1 MKKII
6 ALMIAIMMASVD
18 MNCALPSAKKVKDAP
33 IDSIVI
39 ILNKANAGDAEAQN
53 VVGKWYYYGKD
64 SIKPNYKWALQWW
77 ARSAKQEYPEAI
89 ANMAMCY
96 QLGHGTSQD
105 STRAVNLF
113 KKAIVKGSKD
123 VIPMHEKLARAEKN
137 VFSCLFLREC
147 YLKGIGVK
155 KDYRQAS
162 SYQELAAEG
171 GHEQSQFAVGL
182 NYLNNKQAEKAAEWF
197 LKASNQGNAGATYY
211 YGFLLLNGMGIAQ
224 DKAEGLKYFIKASE
238 IGFPTADYQL
248 GISYK
253 DGNGIERDSVKA
265 FEYIKKAAC
274 HGNADAKWML
284 GKMYKKGECVP
295 INYYFAAQWLA
306 EVALTTHKKQFNE
319 LLAED
324 NEGAFS
330 QYLMGL
336 RKYYVDKNYSE
347 AIPFFTK
354 VDKTKN
360 PEGKAMLGLCYAN
373 KDNAKQNLKK
383 VIKNLT
389 KAADDGSA
397 FALYHLS
404 DMYEIGT
411 GVKKDLKKA
420 IELLEKAA
428 DAGVAL
434 AQCRLGDHYMTG
446 NGVPMDL
453 TKAAQLYLEAESQN
467 HLTPQSAK
475 NLIEC
480 YNKKV
485 SLLPNLDNAEK
496 RIEELKKVKS
506 NNNLIN
512 LLSKLEK

>member
-1 MKKII
+1 MKRILAVI
-6 ALMIAIMMASVD
+6 VVAMVASVSIYC
-18 MNCALPSAKKVKDAP
+18 NQPQRKKVKDEAV
-33 IDSIVI
+33 DSTAI
-39 ILNKANAGDAEAQN
+39 IRDKANAGDAEAQN
-53 VVGKWYYYGKD
+53 TVGT
-64 SIKPNYKWALQWW
+64 NYKWALQWW

-96 QLGHGTSQD
+96 QFGHGINQD
-105 STRAVNLF
+105 STMAVNLF
-113 KKAIVKGSKD
+113 KKAIMKGYKD
-123 VIPMHEKLARAEKN
+123 VISMHEIHAKAEKN

-147 YLKGIGVK
+147 YLKGIGVQ

-162 SYQELAAEG
+162 YYQELAAEG
-171 GHEQSQFAVGL
+171 GHEQSQFTIGL

-211 YGFLLLNGMGIAQ
+211 YGFLLLNGMGIEQ
-224 DKAEGLKYFIKASE
+224 NKAEGLRYLIKASE

-253 DGNGIERDSVKA
+253 DGNGIDSDSIKA
-265 FEYIKKAAC
+265 LEYIKKAAC

-284 GKMYKKGECVP
+284 GNMYKKGECTS
-295 INYYFAAQWLA
+295 INYYFAAQWFA
-306 EVALTTHKKQFNE
+306 EVALTTHKKQFNK
-319 LLAED
+319 LLEED
-324 NEGAFS
+324 NEGPFS

-336 RKYYVDKNYSE
+336 RKYYVDKNYTE
-347 AIPFFTK
+347 AMTYFTK
-354 VDKTKN
+354 VDKAKK
-360 PEGKAMLGLCYAN
+360 PEGKTMLGLCYAN
-373 KDNAKQNLKK
+373 KDNVKQNLKK
-383 VIKNLT
+383 AIKDLS
-389 KAADDGSA
+389 KAADEGSA

-404 DMYEIGT
+404 CMYETGT

-434 AQCRLGDHYMTG
+434 AQCRLGDHYMAG